1 MRREWTQR
9 EVIEMANLLG
19 FKNFDRRSLHYYSKT
34 GVFPEPR
41 AKLENVLVL
50 YADQDVN
57 QGLMGI
63 SKKLRN
69 PIPITDSDVEWA
81 KKEVL
86 KTNKAKNASMFLRKL
101 KQKEVSNGR

>member
-9 EVIEMANLLG
+9 EVIEMAKILG
-19 FKNFDRRSLHYYSKT
+19 FKNFDRRSLGYYSRT

-50 YADQDVN
+50 YADDDVN
-57 QGLMGI
+57 TGLVGI
-63 SKKLRN
+63 SKRLRN
-69 PIPITDSDVEWA
+69 PIPITESDVDWA
-81 KKEVL
+81 KGEVL

-101 KQKEVSNGR
+101 KQRQFN

>member
-1 MRREWTQR
+1 MRTEWTQR

-19 FKNFDRRSLHYYSKT
+19 FKNFDRRSLGYYSNT

-50 YADQDVN
+50 YADEAVTR
-57 QGLMGI
+57 GLMGV
-63 SKKLRN
+63 SKRLRN
-69 PIPITDSDVEWA
+69 PVPITESDVAWA
-81 KKEVL
+81 KSEVL

-101 KQKEVSNGR
+101 KEKNNG

>member
-9 EVIEMANLLG
+9 EVIEMAKLLG
-19 FKNFDRRSLHYYSKT
+19 FKNFDRRSLYYYSRT

-50 YADQDVN
+50 YADETVDI
-57 QGLMGI
+57 GLMGV
-63 SKKLRN
+63 SKRLRE
-69 PIPITDSDVEWA
+69 PIPVTKQDVAWA
-81 KKEVL
+81 KSEVL

-101 KQKEVSNGR
+101 KQKDN